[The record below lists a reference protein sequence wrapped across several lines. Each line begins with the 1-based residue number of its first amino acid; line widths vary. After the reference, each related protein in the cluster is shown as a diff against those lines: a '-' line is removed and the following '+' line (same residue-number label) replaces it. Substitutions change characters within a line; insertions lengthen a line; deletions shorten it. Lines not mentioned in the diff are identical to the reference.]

1 VCNLQHISCLHRINF
16 RRRVIIHLYYL
27 CEPRETTSGQ
37 WWRTVYTHH
46 NTSLADKSLISI
58 TVSKRE
64 RAHVILSEVILF
76 EMTLCWLALVVIFI
90 VGNAEALVWNGDGT
104 DTRWSLQCDFIGRDL
119 KNQISPASQCGS
131 LCKANS
137 PCSHFTWTNFNVS
150 SLPFHFTSFSFI
162 RIIMQAIT

>member
-1 VCNLQHISCLHRINF
+1 VRSANHERQLAANGGELYTLITTRPDKVSHWPHSF
-16 RRRVIIHLYYL
+16 AKRVSSRYFIRSH
-27 CEPRETTSGQ
+27 T
-37 WWRTVYTHH
+37 
-46 NTSLADKSLISI
+46 
-58 TVSKRE
+58 
-64 RAHVILSEVILF
+64 LF
-76 EMTLCWLALVVIFI
+76 EMTLCWLAFLVVIFI

-150 SLPFHFTSFSFI
+150 SLPFHFTSFSFV
-162 RIIMQAIT
+162 RIIMQAVTYQLIIFN